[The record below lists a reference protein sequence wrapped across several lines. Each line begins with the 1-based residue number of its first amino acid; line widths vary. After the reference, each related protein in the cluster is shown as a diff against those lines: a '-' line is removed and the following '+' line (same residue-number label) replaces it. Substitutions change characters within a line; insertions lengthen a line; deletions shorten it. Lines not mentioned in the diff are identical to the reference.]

1 MEPKDVRELLGH
13 ASPIMTDRHLRP
25 LALDDLTAKIAPP
38 PWAGVV

>member
-1 MEPKDVRELLGH
+1 
-13 ASPIMTDRHLRP
+13 MTDRHLRP